1 MFFAF
6 LTNWSSQRERKSLES
21 DDLGANIHNAIQ
33 ALNIVYSTWTILV
46 HSTALHS
53 LLEPISV
60 C

>member
-33 ALNIVYSTWTILV
+33 ALNIVYST
-46 HSTALHS
+46 
-53 LLEPISV
+53 
-60 C
+60 